1 MKTSL
6 VAFTAASILI
16 DAAHA
21 DDCDIAQLKPLFLDT
36 DVVVCTEDS
45 GLSLIPSVKPSREV
59 LSKLCAS
66 DACQKML
73 TTLRSLRMGDCTLL
87 DIQLETDLLTPAVK
101 ACTSNSTRNSTS
113 VADGD
118 KTPEIRGT
126 VESAEPSQAT
136 KDSSDFAP
144 GTVKTSDIANT
155 VDSQT
160 SANNSSADDSAM
172 TTTKDAAKASVY
184 SSAVSSTVATTTA
197 IIMAATLVLQLV

>member
-144 GTVKTSDIANT
+144 GTVKTS
-155 VDSQT
+155 
-160 SANNSSADDSAM
+160 ANNSSADDSAM
-172 TTTKDAAKASVY
+172 ATTKDAAKASVS